1 MLVKRRDAPQKGG
14 VKMEEDI
21 DELFDSSGAGDVDF
35 SEMLLALLARDQQE
49 LFEEPDNEEGGADE

>member
-1 MLVKRRDAPQKGG
+1 
-14 VKMEEDI
+14 MEEDI